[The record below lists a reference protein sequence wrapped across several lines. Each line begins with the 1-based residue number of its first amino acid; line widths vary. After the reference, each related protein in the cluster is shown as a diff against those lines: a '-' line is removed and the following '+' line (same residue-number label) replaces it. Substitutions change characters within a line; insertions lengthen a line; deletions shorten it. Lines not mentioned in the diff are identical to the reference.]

1 MAERMALADTPARCG
16 AHRCQGQR
24 LHCLGQRSGGLAS
37 GSFRRG
43 GRPVSGFH
51 KRQQGVALLVVLWV
65 LALLSLLLGG
75 LAGWVQLESRQ
86 ALWLR
91 QSTHALLAAEGGLNM
106 AVQGLLDPTQRKR
119 WVADGRPVALRLDD
133 TQLLI
138 SIRSERGKLDLNSAP
153 AADIA
158 RLLQACGAS
167 RNLASS
173 IAQTVEAQR
182 DDGQAPLRVVEEV
195 RQLPGMTQALYAR
208 LLPEVTLWS
217 GLDRPDPAFASA
229 LLRRALNLPNQSAV
243 GADAGEVL
251 AIDSRAERPD
261 GVVALLQTIIL
272 LSPSEGSAQPYRVL
286 RWQE

>member
-1 MAERMALADTPARCG
+1 MKD
-16 AHRCQGQR
+16 
-24 LHCLGQRSGGLAS
+24 
-37 GSFRRG
+37 
-43 GRPVSGFH
+43 FH

-65 LALLSLLLGG
+65 LAVLSLLLGG

-91 QSTHALLAAEGGLNM
+91 QNTHALLAAEGGLNM
-106 AVQGLLDPTQRKR
+106 AVQGLLDPAQRKR
-119 WVADGRPVALRLDD
+119 WVADGRPVALRMDD
-133 TQLLI
+133 TQLLV

-182 DDGQAPLRVVEEV
+182 DDGQAPLRVVEEI
-195 RQLPGMTQALYAR
+195 RQLPGMTQALYTR

-251 AIDSRAERPD
+251 AIDSRAERPG
-261 GVVALLQTIIL
+261 GVVALLQTIVL
-272 LSPSEGSAQPYRVL
+272 LSPSEGGAQPYRVL